1 MSKKNKINNDRPISN
16 TPTPDIDNV
25 AKELTDFDSQTQ
37 LTQNKTT
44 PFAVVEA
51 YKTIRTN
58 LMFMLSQKG
67 SKCIVFSSAMPSE
80 GKSTSAVN
88 VAIAFSQLGH
98 KTLVIDCDLRKPS
111 IHKKLRVANAK
122 GLSSVLVGF
131 SEIGETVTNINPCL
145 DVLTAGP
152 TPPNPSELLGSENL
166 SNLIELLK
174 QYYEYIIIDSPPINV
189 VSDALV
195 IAPKTD
201 GMVMIVQDYVTTH
214 DQFKKS
220 LSSIELAGINL
231 LGVILNGSENSKG
244 AYKKGYYNR
253 KNYYKGYGYY

>member
-1 MSKKNKINNDRPISN
+1 MNRKNDIVPNDLASPGVSN
-16 TPTPDIDNV
+16 VP
-25 AKELTDFDSQTQ
+25 KELTDFESQAQ
-37 LTQNKTT
+37 LTQSKTV

-58 LMFMLSQKG
+58 LMFTLSRKG
-67 SKCIVFSSAMPSE
+67 SKCIVFSSALPSE

-98 KTLVIDCDLRKPS
+98 KTLVVDCDLRTPS
-111 IHKKLRVANAK
+111 LHKKLPVSNTK
-122 GLSSVLVGF
+122 GISSVLVGF
-131 SEIGETVTNINPCL
+131 CDISEAVTNINPCL

-152 TPPNPSELLGSENL
+152 TPPNPSELLGSDNL
-166 SNLIELLK
+166 GSLIDLLK
-174 QYYEYIIIDSPPINV
+174 QYYEYVIIDSPPINV

-201 GMVMIVQDYVTTH
+201 GMVMVVQDYVTTH
-214 DQFKKS
+214 DQLKKA

-231 LGVILNGSENSKG
+231 LGAIINGSENAKG
-244 AYKKGYYNR
+244 PYKKKYYN
-253 KNYYKGYGYY
+253 KKSYYKGYGYY

>member
-1 MSKKNKINNDRPISN
+1 MNKKNNSTNPIEEPIATGVESAN
-16 TPTPDIDNV
+16 
-25 AKELTDFDSQTQ
+25 KELTDFESQAQ
-37 LTQNKTT
+37 LTQSKTV

-58 LMFMLSQKG
+58 LMFTLSQKG
-67 SKCIVFSSAMPSE
+67 TKCIVFSSSLPSE
-80 GKSTSAVN
+80 GKSTSSVN

-111 IHKKLRVANAK
+111 LHKKLRVPNAK

-131 SEIGETVTNINPCL
+131 SDISETITNINPCL

-152 TPPNPSELLGSENL
+152 TLPNPSELLGSENL
-166 SNLIELLK
+166 SNLLDALK

-214 DQFKKS
+214 DQIKKA

-231 LGVILNGSENSKG
+231 LGVILNGAENPKG
-244 AYKKGYYNR
+244 SYKKKYYSK

>member
-1 MSKKNKINNDRPISN
+1 MNKKDNVSFDDMIQTDLN
-16 TPTPDIDNV
+16 NV
-25 AKELTDFDSQTQ
+25 AKELTDFDSQAQ
-37 LTQNKTT
+37 LTQSKTI

-67 SKCIVFSSAMPSE
+67 TKCIVFSSAMPAE
-80 GKSTSAVN
+80 GKSTSAIN

-111 IHKKLRVANAK
+111 LHKKLRVSNTK

-131 SEIGETVTNINPCL
+131 SDVSEAVTNINPCL

-152 TPPNPSELLGSENL
+152 TPPNPSELLGSDNL
-166 SNLIELLK
+166 GNLIDMLK
-174 QYYEYIIIDSPPINV
+174 RYYEYILIDSPPINL

-195 IAPKTD
+195 VAPKTD
-201 GMVMIVQDYVTTH
+201 GMVMIVHDYVTTH
-214 DQFKKS
+214 DQVRKA

-231 LGVILNGSENSKG
+231 LGVILNGAIESKG
-244 AYKKGYYNR
+244 SYKKNEYTKKG
-253 KNYYKGYGYY
+253 YYKGYGNY